1 MEREFLTAGTAAK
14 MFEPKGQITS
24 RTGLAEVPLKV
35 NKGHSR
41 GAAAAS
47 QSILKVT
54 QAYITWQGYWRRH
67 LQCQDNGARLP
78 VLQEGFVFARVK
90 TNREFF

>member
-35 NKGHSR
+35 NKGT
-41 GAAAAS
+41 AEE
-47 QSILKVT
+47 Q
-54 QAYITWQGYWRRH
+54 Q
-67 LQCQDNGARLP
+67 LP
-78 VLQEGFVFARVK
+78 LRVF
-90 TNREFF
+90 